1 MPIPRETY
9 AELIAKH
16 EQAHRKAQ
24 RDTLWDFARTCATM
38 IFWVLSG
45 WVFLAFALHTTDVA
59 RGWVLYWIGL
69 CVWIPGVLFTL
80 LNAYRRGEQRGDW

>member
-9 AELIAKH
+9 DELIAKH
-16 EQAHRKAQ
+16 ERAHREAQ
-24 RDTLWDFARTCATM
+24 RDTLWDFARTCLTM

-45 WVFLAFALHTTDVA
+45 WVFIAFALHTTNGA
-59 RGWVLYWIGL
+59 LGWVLYWTGL